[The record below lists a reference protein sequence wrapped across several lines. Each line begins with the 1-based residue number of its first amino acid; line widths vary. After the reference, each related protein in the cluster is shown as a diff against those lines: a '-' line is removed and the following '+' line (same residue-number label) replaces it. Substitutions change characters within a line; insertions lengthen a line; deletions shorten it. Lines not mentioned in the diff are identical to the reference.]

1 MGLSDRVTEDV
12 RILEVDLGVSD
23 RVSRIEEDL
32 ALAVELDGVGRFVD
46 TVSGLDQGQVGDSL
60 GLDADVLL
68 VHVFDVVDV
77 VGGFEVNGAR
87 AQGDQA
93 LG

>member
-46 TVSGLDQGQVGDSL
+46 TVSGLD
-60 GLDADVLL
+60 
-68 VHVFDVVDV
+68 
-77 VGGFEVNGAR
+77 
-87 AQGDQA
+87 
-93 LG
+93 